1 MRLKKQSHIAGVIIT
16 LLSATL
22 ACGGPLPVG
31 GPTPTYEPV
40 PVSSEAAQS
49 LEDKFNSL
57 GVASGEV
64 TVSITES
71 ELTSYV
77 EQQLAAQ
84 PESAFSNP
92 QVYLR
97 DGKIKMFVTVNT
109 GNLKANA
116 LIILNATIEDNKM
129 KLTVDSA
136 SLGPVPVPQNVLD
149 SLTSTLNDRLL
160 ALASDMPAGVGL
172 KSISIADGAM
182 TVTALVK

>member
-1 MRLKKQSHIAGVIIT
+1 M
-16 LLSATL
+16 L

-49 LEDKFNSL
+49 LVDKFNSL

-64 TVSITES
+64 TVSITEG
-71 ELTSYV
+71 ELTSYLD
-77 EQQLAAQ
+77 QQLEAQ

-97 DGKIKMFVTVNT
+97 DGKIKLYLTVTT
-109 GNLKANA
+109 SNLKANA
-116 LIILNATIEDNKM
+116 LIVMNATIENNRM

-136 SLGPVPVPQNVLD
+136 NFGPVPVPQDVLD
-149 SLTSTLNDRLL
+149 SLAATLNDRLL
-160 ALASDMPAGVGL
+160 ALASSMPTGVGL
-172 KSISIADGAM
+172 KSISIADGTM
-182 TVTALVK
+182 IITAIVK